1 MNTQKQINIMVI
13 LIFLLLI
20 GLGAYT
26 LSDPSRQ
33 KAAQANQTDLLAER
47 GAALFAQYC
56 RPCHGD
62 VGQGR
67 IGPPLNPQYRHQAGL
82 SPDLTDANSLD
93 ANQLFVTNTIT
104 CGRVGTLM
112 PTWGQSQGGPLSDEQ
127 IRDLVTL
134 ITIDPNDA
142 WSTYVAPDSEAAN
155 KIATPLAVEDLIGG
169 PLTGS
174 KDYVCGQKPVG
185 SVTPGPIAGA
195 QAGPPSTS
203 LTENMTDDKFSATSF
218 TIPAGQQVTMSAVN
232 QGKVQHNWH
241 VLNVKSADGK
251 DIVAGPLLINPGQT
265 SNLTFTVTQPGQ
277 YKFQCDVHP
286 TEMIGTLFVVAPA
299 TASAP
304 AAGTPGTAI
313 PTP

>member
-26 LSDPSRQ
+26 LADPSRE
-33 KAAQANQTDLLAER
+33 KAAEANQTDVLAQR

-62 VGQGR
+62 IGQGR
-67 IGPPLNPQYRHQAGL
+67 IGPPLNPEYRKQAGL
-82 SPDLTDANSLD
+82 LDLTDPNNLE

-112 PTWGQSQGGPLSDEQ
+112 PTWGQSQGGALSDEQ

-142 WSTYVAPDSEAAN
+142 WNKYVAPASEAAN
-155 KIATPLAVEDLIGG
+155 KIATPLPVQDIVGG
-169 PLTGS
+169 PLTGANDS
-174 KDYVCGQKPVG
+174 VCGQKPVG
-185 SVTPGPIAGA
+185 SVTPAAPVGA
-195 QAGPPSTS
+195 VAAPSGPPSTS
-203 LTENMTDDKFSATSF
+203 LSETTTDDKFSQTIF
-218 TIPAGQQVTMSAVN
+218 TVPAGQRVTITLQNKGQAI
-232 QGKVQHNWH
+232 HNWH
-241 VLNVKSADGK
+241 ALGVNDASNKPVMTALT
-251 DIVAGPLLINPGQT
+251 NPGQT
-265 SNLTFTVTQPGQ
+265 STFTFSIAQAGQ

-286 TEMIGTLFVVAPA
+286 TEMIGTLFVVAP
-299 TASAP
+299 TP
-304 AAGTPGTAI
+304 TPQAGTA
-313 PTP
+313 TPAP